1 MCGICGII
9 NFNDRPA
16 EENKLLTMMQEMKH
30 RGPDDEGT
38 YIDDNIGF
46 GFVRL
51 SIIDL
56 SVKGHQPMIDA
67 SGQYIII
74 LNGEIYNYIE
84 LKQELVSKGYHFK
97 SNSDT
102 EVLLYSYI
110 EWGKECLDKLN
121 GMFAF
126 AILNK
131 KEKSV
136 FIVRD
141 RFGVKPLYYYQNK
154 NTFIFC
160 SEIPPI
166 LKIYNKKN
174 EPDYQSVYD
183 FLVYNRT
190 DQSES
195 TFFRNIYKLPHSHFI
210 EIKDKKVE
218 KKKWYELRE
227 KLTKTAILPEQ
238 YFEMLNSSIQLRLRS
253 DVPVGVCLSGGID
266 SSTITSVLHKKYQ
279 LNDINT
285 FSAVYGKGERGDES
299 EYINEYAGTLR
310 NMFFTYPAAESLF
323 DDQMTLIKAHAEPF
337 PTTGIYAQYK
347 VMQLAHGKV
356 KVLLDG
362 QGADEQLAGYHYF
375 FGYYFKELFEKM
387 RWLRLASEIKHYLQ
401 NHKSIYALK
410 AFAYLYLPFGLGA
423 DYKQKSSAVHSNFK
437 QQIGTG
443 SENVNSLINSKSLN
457 DVLINHFEYKL
468 EHLLKWEDRN
478 SMWFSI
484 ESRVPFLDY
493 RLVEASLSQHPDL
506 VINKGNT
513 KALLREAIKGI
524 VPEKIR
530 TRQDKIGFQT
540 PEDNWFRKDFYK
552 DFIYDLLNSGS
563 FKNRNLIDHKY
574 AGSLYKRH
582 LDNKINISK
591 DIWKWI
597 NLELWFREFIDN

>member
-9 NFNDRPA
+9 NFNNRPA
-16 EENKLLTMMQEMKH
+16 EENKLLSMMRAMKH

-38 YIDDNIGF
+38 YIDDNIGL

-56 SVKGHQPMIDA
+56 SDNGHQPMIDA
-67 SGQYIII
+67 SGQFIII

-84 LKQELVSKGYHFK
+84 LKQELISKGYHFR

-102 EVLLYSYI
+102 EVLLHSFI
-110 EWGKECLDKLN
+110 EWGKDCLDKLN

-126 AILNK
+126 AILDK
-131 KEKSV
+131 KAKSV
-136 FIVRD
+136 FLVRD
-141 RFGVKPLYYYQNK
+141 RFGIKPLYYYYDNDS
-154 NTFIFC
+154 FIFC

-166 LKIYNKKN
+166 LNIYNQKN

-195 TFFRNIYKLPHSHFI
+195 TFFRNIFKLPHSSTI
-210 EIKDKKVE
+210 EIKDKKIV
-218 KKKWYELRE
+218 KTKWYELRD
-227 KLTKTAILPEQ
+227 KLTRPPMHPAE
-238 YFEMLNSSIQLRLRS
+238 YREMLISSIQFRLRS

-266 SSTITSVLHKKYQ
+266 SSTITSILCKKFQ
-279 LNDINT
+279 RNDIHT
-285 FSAVYGKGERGDES
+285 FSAVYEKGEKGDET
-299 EYINEYAGTLR
+299 EYINQYNSILK
-310 NMFFTYPAAESLF
+310 NMFFTSPTGESLYS
-323 DDQMTLIKAHAEPF
+323 DQNSLIKAHAEPF

-347 VMQLAHGKV
+347 VMKLARGKV

-375 FGYYFKELFEKM
+375 FGYYFKELFEKF

-401 NHKSIYALK
+401 HHKSTYALK
-410 AFAYLYLPFGLGA
+410 SLAYLCLPFGISEN
-423 DYKQKSSAVHSNFK
+423 YKEKNTAVHSSFK
-437 QQIGTG
+437 HQIGSG
-443 SENVNSLINSKSLN
+443 SENVNSLINSRSLN

-493 RLVEASLSQHPDL
+493 RLVESTLSQHPDL
-506 VINKGNT
+506 VINEGNT
-513 KALLREAIKGI
+513 KALLREAVKDY

-552 DFIYDLLNSGS
+552 DFIYDLLNSNS
-563 FKNRNLIDHKY
+563 FKNRNLIDHNN
-574 AGSLYKRH
+574 A
-582 LDNKINISK
+582 
-591 DIWKWI
+591 
-597 NLELWFREFIDN
+597 